1 MQTLEVQRSPLDICV
16 EHMQQTAGPAAN
28 SDNVMSLA
36 TKLMGVESTLQSCSR
51 IILRDMGLTL
61 RLLRIANSAMFNHG
75 GQTVTSVTHAA
86 ALLGTDALAQIVDTV
101 PRTPL
106 ARPVREL
113 VVLGHLT
120 AVVARSLISR
130 LEPRY
135 AEEAFISGLF
145 RNVGEVCYAN
155 EYPGEYKQILAGSHA
170 QIPGLRASCRTHA
183 KFDFDELSAGLL
195 ANWGFYGPPV
205 LAAQSTPEALLAQ
218 QGNPEAEIA
227 LAASVAHVIVTGYFR
242 CELAERDK
250 VLRHAWVPLF
260 KRWNLR
266 EPQMQDMTDFALTAV
281 GGLLAQ
287 LELKRDDLRLKFWVP
302 PPEAEPEPAPALV
315 SLGNV
320 NTVTTLLR
328 EALANG
334 VDRAAWL
341 RYDDPKLTL
350 GAFVGEG
357 WPGGGADDLPQLVQP
372 KKPPYLLAFAQRQDV
387 WIDFGRDD
395 RFQESPLALA
405 LHPAAFF
412 LLPVTQG
419 RRVRGCLYFDWSQ
432 RRDFAPDKIIP
443 PLAAIRDYLATNM
456 PAA

>member
-1 MQTLEVQRSPLDICV
+1 MQSLEVQRSPLEICI
-16 EHMQQTAGPAAN
+16 EHMQQTAGPSAN
-28 SDNVMSLA
+28 SANVISLA
-36 TKLMGVESTLQSCSR
+36 AKLVGSESTLQACAR

-101 PRTPL
+101 PRMPL
-106 ARPVREL
+106 PRPVREM

-120 AVVARSLISR
+120 AVVARRLMSR
-130 LEPRY
+130 LEPRF

-145 RNVGEVCYAN
+145 RNVGEVCFAN
-155 EYPGEYKQILAGSHA
+155 EYPSEYQQILAGSQA
-170 QIPGLRASCRTHA
+170 QIPGLRASCRARA

-195 ANWGFYGPPV
+195 SSWGFYGPPV
-205 LAAQSTPEALLAQ
+205 LSAQSTPEALLAQ

-227 LAASVAHVIVTGYFR
+227 LAASVAHVVVTAYFR
-242 CELAERDK
+242 CESAEREK
-250 VLRHAWVPLF
+250 VLRHAWVPLL
-260 KRWNLR
+260 KCWSIR
-266 EPQMQDMTDFALTAV
+266 EPQLQDVCDFALTAA

-287 LELKRDDLRLKFWVP
+287 LELNRDDLLLKSWIPAV
-302 PPEAEPEPAPALV
+302 ETEPEPGPVVAVPSSV
-315 SLGNV
+315 D
-320 NTVTTLLR
+320 TVTTLLR

-341 RYDDPKLTL
+341 RYDEPKLTL
-350 GAFVGEG
+350 GAIAGDG
-357 WPGGGADDLPQLVQP
+357 WPDHAADDLPQLVQP
-372 KKPPYLLAFAQRQDV
+372 KKPPYFLAFGQRQDV

-405 LHPAAFF
+405 LHPAAFL
-412 LLPVTQG
+412 LLPVIQG
-419 RRVRGCLYFDWSQ
+419 RRVRGCFYFDWME
-432 RRDFAPDKIIP
+432 RVDLAPGKLIA
-443 PLAAIRDYLATNM
+443 PLTAIRDYLATSM